1 MYSKRF
7 RSMMPEQIEA
17 EIEKYGVFAFISTKD
32 LPENEI
38 LREYYMR
45 QGIEQFFDYAKN
57 YADYLPVRKHNT
69 ETLKGHLLMG
79 FIATFFLVLI
89 KNRLKVLD
97 NSYVV
102 VPATLKDEIADTP
115 YVEID
120 TQQGTELL
128 IRQEKQMEIFKGSP
142 GKLFSE
148 LQFQMADVF
157 DGEII
162 PSIQVAGATQ
172 FYKAYHI
179 DVPEYVA
186 LEKGQPPSPKY
197 KEGEGNHCSRKI
209 AFARRSA
216 LTKEQLEERKRKG
229 DLKRLQELAEKHG
242 IAVVLPNPD
251 GIGQESQKTS
261 TNSAEITT
269 PKDQPIEPKRGRG
282 RPRGSKNK
290 KTLERDAREA
300 ALAAAKEPEKRKRG
314 RPPGSKNKKTLARL
328 AKEATESSQKQ

>member
-7 RSMMPEQIEA
+7 RTMTPEQIA
-17 EIEKYGVFAFISTKD
+17 VEIEKYGMFAFITTKD

-89 KNRLKVLD
+89 KNRLNVLD

-102 VPATLKDEIADTP
+102 VPASLKDEMTDIP
-115 YVEID
+115 YAEID

-157 DGEII
+157 DREII

-179 DVPEYVA
+179 GVPEYV
-186 LEKGQPPSPKY
+186 
-197 KEGEGNHCSRKI
+197 
-209 AFARRSA
+209 
-216 LTKEQLEERKRKG
+216 T
-229 DLKRLQELAEKHG
+229 
-242 IAVVLPNPD
+242 
-251 GIGQESQKTS
+251 
-261 TNSAEITT
+261 
-269 PKDQPIEPKRGRG
+269 
-282 RPRGSKNK
+282 
-290 KTLERDAREA
+290 
-300 ALAAAKEPEKRKRG
+300 
-314 RPPGSKNKKTLARL
+314 
-328 AKEATESSQKQ
+328 